1 MQRVQT
7 VEKSCA
13 AGWVDGELGDSV
25 FRAEADVPLS
35 ISDSEVAAA
44 GRGCSLADCVSLASV
59 RLCFPSI

>member
-1 MQRVQT
+1 MGSWET
-7 VEKSCA
+7 
-13 AGWVDGELGDSV
+13 L

-44 GRGCSLADCVSLASV
+44 SCGCSLADCVSLVSV